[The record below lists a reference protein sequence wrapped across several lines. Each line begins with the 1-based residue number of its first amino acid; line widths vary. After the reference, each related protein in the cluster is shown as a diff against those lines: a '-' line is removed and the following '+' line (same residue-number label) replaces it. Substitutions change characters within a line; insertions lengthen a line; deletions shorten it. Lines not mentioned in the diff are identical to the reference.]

1 MLKSKTMN
9 NLFWIE
15 VMFYGKLFIIIIIII
30 IIIRKNSGKPKTVH
44 TDRCQNISFHWSN
57 RYKLQYKIDSLGI

>member
-1 MLKSKTMN
+1 MLKYKTMN

-30 IIIRKNSGKPKTVH
+30 IIRKNSGKPKTVH
-44 TDRCQNISFHWSN
+44 
-57 RYKLQYKIDSLGI
+57 RY

>member
-1 MLKSKTMN
+1 MN

-44 TDRCQNISFHWSN
+44 
-57 RYKLQYKIDSLGI
+57 RY